1 MASKDAPSSQ
11 HPHEFII
18 LQASQTPSFWDFME
32 ASLHKLDEWTHWA
45 LVTDS
50 TSSPSPLPW
59 RSGDG
64 TESSK
69 PLIKVGSI
77 GN

>member
-32 ASLHKLDEWTHWA
+32 ASVLTEP
-45 LVTDS
+45 LVINS
-50 TSSPSPLPW
+50 TSSLSPLPL
-59 RSGDG
+59 GQQVG
-64 TESSK
+64 
-69 PLIKVGSI
+69 LKVPAV
-77 GN
+77 